1 MVLFRNA
8 SIYLLALAI
17 AVIVGFWP
25 SYFSVPLLDTRLSLH
40 VHGITMLLW
49 LGILVAQPWLIRS
62 GNRDLHR
69 RIGKISY
76 ALFPFIV
83 VTGVVV
89 TYEQL
94 QSGYGGSFTQENLSG
109 YFLGF
114 SHVAILAVFYSLAI
128 YHRKNVQLH
137 ARYMISTAMALVT
150 PGISRIFFF
159 YLTSN
164 GIPAPDLFATMV
176 IASAIPLALIANDKI
191 RGKMYPP
198 FIYLAMA
205 WAINLIGFKY
215 AHTIEAWRIF
225 AAWSLNVNT

>member
-1 MVLFRNA
+1 VVLFRNA

-40 VHGITMLLW
+40 VHGITML
-49 LGILVAQPWLIRS
+49 
-62 GNRDLHR
+62 
-69 RIGKISY
+69 KISY

-89 TYEQL
+89 TYEALQL
-94 QSGYGGSFTQENLSG
+94 GYRGSLTQENLSS
-109 YFLGF
+109 YFVGF

-137 ARYMISTAMALVT
+137 ARYMISTAMALVA

-198 FIYLAMA
+198 KMYPPFIYLAIA

-215 AHTIEAWRIF
+215 AHTVEAWRIF
-225 AAWSLNVNT
+225 AAWSLNVHT

>member
-8 SIYLLALAI
+8 SFYLLALAI

-25 SYFSVPLLDTRLSLH
+25 SYFSVSLSDTRFSLH

-49 LGILVAQPWLIRS
+49 LGVLVAQPWLIRR

-69 RIGKISY
+69 RVGRMSY

-83 VTGVVV
+83 ATGVVV
-89 TYEQL
+89 SYEAL
-94 QSGYGGSFTQENLSG
+94 QSGYGGSFTQENLTA
-109 YFLGF
+109 YFLAL

-150 PGISRIFFF
+150 PGFSRIFFF

-164 GIPAPDLFATMV
+164 GIPAPDIFTTMV
-176 IASAIPLALIANDKI
+176 IASAIPLALIANDKF
-191 RGKMYPP
+191 RGKIYPP
-198 FIYLAMA
+198 FIYLAVA
-205 WAINLIGFKY
+205 WAISLIGYKY
-215 AHTIEAWRIF
+215 AHTIEAWRMF
-225 AAWSLNVNT
+225 AAWSLNVST